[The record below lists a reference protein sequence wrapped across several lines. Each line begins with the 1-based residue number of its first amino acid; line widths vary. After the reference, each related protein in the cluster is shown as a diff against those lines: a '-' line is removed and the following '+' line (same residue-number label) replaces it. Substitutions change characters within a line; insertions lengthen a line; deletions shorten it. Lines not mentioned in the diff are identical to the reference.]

1 MLVALGETLG
11 QRVSKAEGW
20 RNLPR
25 LPARGRSLEDVLREA
40 PFATPRFH
48 WLKDR
53 GWLTNQ
59 LALEQK
65 ILESAERVFH
75 AQREKVQELV
85 SRLAAQK

>member
-1 MLVALGETLG
+1 M
-11 QRVSKAEGW
+11 
-20 RNLPR
+20 
-25 LPARGRSLEDVLREA
+25 LEDVLREA

-75 AQREKVQELV
+75 AQREKVCLLYT
-85 SRLAAQK
+85 SPSPRDRG

>member
-1 MLVALGETLG
+1 M
-11 QRVSKAEGW
+11 
-20 RNLPR
+20 
-25 LPARGRSLEDVLREA
+25 LEDVLREA

-48 WLKDR
+48 WLKDE